1 MSQRFI
7 VDLTVSSTFNLP
19 NFTDR
24 IAQGF
29 GDCGGVGSY
38 VNESLPNITGK
49 AIGNRTPWDWGG
61 SSGVFYNG
69 GITTVASER
78 YTANLDTA
86 TGGRSS
92 TLILNATRSSSTY
105 QDNAKVQQNAIIILY
120 CIKY

>member
-1 MSQRFI
+1 M
-7 VDLTVSSTFNLP
+7 
-19 NFTDR
+19 
-24 IAQGF
+24 
-29 GDCGGVGSY
+29 
-38 VNESLPNITGK
+38 
-49 AIGNRTPWDWGG
+49 
-61 SSGVFYNG
+61 FYNG